1 MISVCAY
8 AGRVMEEESIG
19 QNCLLCDSQE
29 EEEKGEKEGG
39 HSGGDIAPS
48 HAPTLLSS
56 FSILALPPKVCAA
69 TQSRN
74 LIGTPSVEESIG

>member
-1 MISVCAY
+1 MSWKKKVLDKIVYFVTA
-8 AGRVMEEESIG
+8 RKKRRK
-19 QNCLLCDSQE
+19 
-29 EEEKGEKEGG
+29 EKRREG

-56 FSILALPPKVCAA
+56 FSILALPPKVCAT

-74 LIGTPSVEESIG
+74 LIGTPSVEKSIG